1 MGKLLLYF
9 TRMILRTSLLL
20 LLNSTVHIS
29 QAQEIAINKIESELK
44 NTFGIEKLKNLN
56 ILTDY
61 YYQMEHSRKSIRY
74 GRQAVA
80 LGENIFLHSNST
92 IDSTNNGHLMVA
104 YFQLSKIL
112 YEKEDYLDA
121 EENLSKAKSLALQI
135 NKTNEL
141 TQIESYINNIQQKKE
156 SGEIKETFF
165 SKTFGDLNVGEA
177 ISDASSDMKL
187 NSAIKSAEMSANKGD
202 FQMAIN
208 SYEKAINLL
217 RNKGDSKK
225 IRELQLQIAI
235 LLDSLDQHVEA
246 QKMLNNAITEYEIN
260 ESKLTESVASQTS
273 EKKQLKKDPGLLAN
287 RDSLNTEKENL
298 RKLSE
303 SYASEKEYDK
313 SLEYLKKYREL
324 TKKME
329 IDSIQGEVEKARK
342 EDEILLLRQQKQ
354 IADLNVQA
362 IEKEKEKQTKLRKFF
377 LIIALL
383 VLCTTIVIL
392 YFYFTKRKQHKK
404 LAIAYR
410 DLAKTK
416 NKLEGAEK
424 KIVTLLRQQVSGD
437 VASALLSNDMDKP
450 GEELFV
456 CIMFVDIRDFTPMA
470 ESLSPEELI
479 KYQNNVFGFMIDV
492 VQKNHG
498 NINQLLGDGFM
509 ATFGAPVSKGND
521 CQNAFLASLEI
532 LKELKD
538 RNKAGVIRKT
548 KIGIGLHAGY
558 VVTGNVGNEARKQYS
573 VTGNP
578 VIIASRVEQLNKEYK
593 SKLLITE
600 EVYNKLEKPVKINEP
615 FIEVELKGRTHPV
628 RILKMA

>member
-329 IDSIQGEVEKARK
+329 VDSIQGEVEKARK

>member
-92 IDSTNNGHLMVA
+92 IDSTNNNHLMLA

-225 IRELQLQIAI
+225 IRELQLQIAM

-246 QKMLNNAITEYEIN
+246 QKILNNAITDYEKN
-260 ESKLTESVASQTS
+260 ETKPLATIEPQTID
-273 EKKQLKKDPGLLAN
+273 KKQVKKDSVLLAN

-329 IDSIQGEVEKARK
+329 VDSIQGEVEKARK

>member
-329 IDSIQGEVEKARK
+329 VDSIQGEVEKARK

-437 VASALLSNDMDKP
+437 VTSALLSNDMDKP

>member
-1 MGKLLLYF
+1 MGKLLLYLSRIF
-9 TRMILRTSLLL
+9 ICSSLFL
-20 LLNSTVHIS
+20 LLNSIVHIS
-29 QAQEIAINKIESELK
+29 HAQEITINRIESELK

-56 ILTDY
+56 TLTDY

-92 IDSTNNGHLMVA
+92 IDSTDNGHLMLA
-104 YFQLSKIL
+104 YFQLGKIL
-112 YEKEDYLDA
+112 YAKEDYLEA
-121 EENLSKAKSLALQI
+121 EENLKKAKSIALQI
-135 NKTNEL
+135 NQTNDL
-141 TQIESYINNIQQKKE
+141 TQIEPYLNTIQQKKE
-156 SGEIKETFF
+156 SGDVKENFF

-177 ISDASSDMKL
+177 FSDASSDMKL

-225 IRELQLQIAI
+225 IMEFQLQIAM

-246 QKMLNNAITEYEIN
+246 QKMLNNAITEYEN
-260 ESKLTESVASQTS
+260 SESEPLESGVPQTS
-273 EKKQLKKDPGLLAN
+273 EKNPLKKDKVLLAN

-303 SYASEKEYDK
+303 SYAREKEYDK

-329 IDSIQGEVEKARK
+329 ADSIQTELENSKK

-362 IEKEKEKQTKLRKFF
+362 IEKEKEKQTKLRKLF
-377 LIIALL
+377 LLIALL
-383 VLCTTIVIL
+383 VLCATIVIL

-424 KIVTLLRQQVSGD
+424 RIVTLLRQQVSGD

-521 CQNAFLASLEI
+521 CQNAFQASLEI